1 LTEHSVD
8 RTTLA
13 GDPFAATG
21 NPRTELLEA
30 AEAALRWF
38 DRFDQHAPE
47 GLALGGEAK
56 VRRQLRDAIR
66 RARGVGLAPDPQD
79 YETAEAFEAALAC
92 YEEEVR
98 TGATMSGRER
108 EAFARGF
115 LEARA
120 ELMRR

>member
-1 LTEHSVD
+1 V
-8 RTTLA
+8 
-13 GDPFAATG
+13 
-21 NPRTELLEA
+21 NPGAELLEA
-30 AEAALRWF
+30 AEAALKWF
-38 DRFDQHAPE
+38 DRFDAHAPSDMHF
-47 GLALGGEAK
+47 GGEGR
-56 VRRQLRDAIR
+56 VRRQLRGAIR

-79 YETAEAFEAALAC
+79 FETAEAFEAALAC